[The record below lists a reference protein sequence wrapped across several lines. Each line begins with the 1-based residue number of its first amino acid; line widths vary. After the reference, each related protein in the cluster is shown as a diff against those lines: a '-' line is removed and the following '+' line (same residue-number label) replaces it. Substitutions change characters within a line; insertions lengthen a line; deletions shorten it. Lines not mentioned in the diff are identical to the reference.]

1 MSKNTTLEGR
11 MDKATLLDNMSAGH
25 EMLEKVLSPLNEA
38 QMTATGVNGD
48 WSIKDVLVHL
58 TAWQQRL
65 LADMQAATRGEEAA
79 ISTVDITGEEM
90 DRLNEQFYQENKAR
104 QVNEVLSDFQSTH
117 TNLLAAVQA
126 MTGED
131 LTDPHRF
138 AWTDGKPLWQ
148 FIASETYEHILEH
161 IGAIRRWLTKAR

>member
-1 MSKNTTLEGR
+1 
-11 MDKATLLDNMSAGH
+11 MDKATLLDNISAGH
-25 EMLEKVLSPLNEA
+25 EMLAKVLSSLNEA
-38 QMTATGVNGD
+38 QMTAAGVNGD
-48 WSIKDVLVHL
+48 WSIKDVLVHI

-65 LADMQAATRGEEAA
+65 LAQMQAATRGDEPN
-79 ISTVDITGEEM
+79 ISALDISGEET
-90 DRLNEQFYQENKAR
+90 DRLNEQFYQENKTR
-104 QVNEVLSDFQSTH
+104 PLNEVLGDLQSTH
-117 TNLLAAVQA
+117 SQMLAAVKA

-161 IGAIRRWLTKAR
+161 IGAIHRWLAKTR